1 MGSWEPCLG
10 LCLFILFSRAAG
22 WQTCRRRQADLRPRV
37 HRPVRCCLT
46 TPVPGETGV
55 GVSGMGDRQWDTD
68 ASKRGEPIHQW
79 PALTERKWAA
89 PGPTV
94 MGIDPASPGPL
105 TQVLGDHAPFGFL
118 ATQGTT
124 KDAFSQNISPSSWA
138 CVFTT
143 QFIRYKELYFCV
155 FHFLSPS
162 T

>member
-1 MGSWEPCLG
+1 MGTL
-10 LCLFILFSRAAG
+10 SRAVSVYPLFPCSWLANL
-22 WQTCRRRQADLRPRV
+22 QKKASQPPTPCPPTCEML
-37 HRPVRCCLT
+37 LT

-55 GVSGMGDRQWDTD
+55 GVSGMGDRQWDID
-68 ASKRGEPIHQW
+68 ASKIGEPIHQW
-79 PALTERKWAA
+79 PALTQREWAA

-105 TQVLGDHAPFGFL
+105 TQVLGDHAPFRFL